1 MSELFIQRPITTT
14 LIMAGIVLFGLIG
27 YRALPVSD
35 LPNVDYPTIQ
45 VTAELPGGSP
55 ETMAS
60 SVATPLER
68 QFSTIAGL
76 NVVSSTSTLG
86 NTQITLQFDLSRNID
101 AAAQDVQTAISAS
114 SRQLPPG
121 MPSQPTLKKVNP
133 ADQPIVYLMV
143 SSPTLP
149 LSKVN
154 EYADTSLAQRLSTIS
169 GVAQV
174 LVTGEQKYAVRA
186 QLDPSA
192 LAIRGIGID
201 DVANALQRG
210 NTNLPVGTLYG
221 IHQNLT
227 VQANGQLM
235 NAEEYRQ
242 LIVAYRNGAPVLLK
256 ELGGVIDSVENNRL
270 ASRYNGQQVVTLT
283 IQRQPGTNTVAVVD
297 AIRNLLPA
305 FRQQLPASIK
315 LDVLYDRSES
325 IRESVNDVQFSLLLA
340 IALVVLVIFLF
351 LRNVRAT
358 IIPTLAL
365 PTSIVFTFAVMYLL
379 GFSLDNLSLMAL
391 TLSVGFVVDDAV
403 VMLENIVRRMEE
415 GEGAREAALKG
426 SREIGFTIISMTVSL
441 VAVFI
446 PVLFLSGILGRL
458 FREFAITISVA
469 ILVSGFVSLSLTPM
483 LCSRLLKSIRHRATK
498 ATVGEGSEDA
508 SVSGPTPGS
517 SAGQPGWGGAVR
529 EGSSRNED
537 ADETSA
543 LPAKRLAWWQ
553 KTERAYDWLVG
564 GYRWTLQIV
573 LEHRALTILICG
585 VLFLVTILL
594 FYLIPKGFIPNDDT
608 SRIVGYTEAAE
619 GISFEEMSRHQQQ
632 IVDIIRANSNVVGV
646 LSTVG
651 QSDVSAASNT
661 GNILILLKPLNQRKQ
676 DVEAV
681 IADLRAKLGTIPGMR
696 IYLQNPPLV
705 QVGGQVTKSPY
716 QLTLQG
722 PDRNELYADATA
734 LQQKISKL
742 PQLLDVTSDI
752 QTKNPQ
758 LNVDIDR
765 DKASALG
772 ITAQQIEDAL
782 NDAYGTKQISTIY
795 ATSNEYEVILEVK
808 PEYQQDPSALGSLYI
823 HSTAGAATSSQT
835 PQIQSALAQPS
846 PVVVS
851 SAQPPA
857 GQSATTQTAIQGRL
871 VPLGTVATLSRSV
884 GPLLVNHVGQ
894 LSSATISFNLRP
906 GVSLSAATDEVQDL
920 ARQTLPPTITTS
932 FQGTAQIFQ
941 SSLQNLTLL
950 LLVAVMVIYLVLGI
964 LYESFIHPF
973 TILSGLPSAGL
984 GALLILLLFGREL
997 DVYAFVGLIML
1008 IGIVEKNAIMMIDF
1022 ALTAQREEGK
1032 PAEEA
1037 IFQACLIRFRPIMMT
1052 TMAALMGTLPI
1063 ALGWGAGAESRR
1075 GLGLAVVGGLCVSQ
1089 VVTLYLTPV
1098 VYLYFER
1105 AQEWFRRGKQRGA
1118 EPVAAEM

>member
-45 VTAELPGGSP
+45 VTAELPGASP

-76 NVVSSTSTLG
+76 ANVSSTSTLG
-86 NTQITLQFDLSRNID
+86 NTQVTLQFDLSRNID
-101 AAAQDVQTAISAS
+101 AAAQDVQTAIAQS

-121 MPSQPTLKKVNP
+121 MPNQPTLKKVNP

-154 EYADTSLAQRLSTIS
+154 EYADTTLAQRLSTIS

-174 LVTGEQKYAVRA
+174 LVTGEQKYAVRV
-186 QLDPSA
+186 QVDPSA
-192 LAIRGIGID
+192 LAARGIGID
-201 DVANALQRG
+201 DVATALQRG

-227 VQANGQLM
+227 VQANGQLT

-242 LIVAYRNGAPVLLK
+242 LIVAYRNGAPVALRD
-256 ELGGVIDSVENNRL
+256 LGDVVDSVENNRL

-340 IALVVLVIFLF
+340 IGLVVLVIFLF
-351 LRNVRAT
+351 LRNLRAT
-358 IIPTLAL
+358 FIPTLAL
-365 PTSIVFTFAVMYLL
+365 PTSIVFTFAIMYLL

-415 GEGAREAALKG
+415 GEGAMEAALKG
-426 SREIGFTIISMTVSL
+426 SREIGFTIVSMTVSL

-483 LCSRLLKSIRHRATK
+483 LCSRLLKALSHRPD
-498 ATVGEGSEDA
+498 GGGD
-508 SVSGPTPGS
+508 VS
-517 SAGQPGWGGAVR
+517 A
-529 EGSSRNED
+529 D
-537 ADETSA
+537 ADAGGTA
-543 LPAKRLAWWQ
+543 APPHGGLQHGRFWQ
-553 KTERAYDWLVG
+553 VTERGYEWLVG
-564 GYRWTLQIV
+564 GYRWTLQLA
-573 LEHRALTILICG
+573 LEHRPLTMLICG
-585 VLFLVTILL
+585 VLFLITIAL
-594 FYLIPKGFIPNDDT
+594 FYVIPKGFIPTDDT

-619 GISFEEMSRHQQQ
+619 GISFAEMSRHQEQ
-632 IVDIIRANSNVVGV
+632 IVDIIRKNENVLGV

-651 QSDVSAASNT
+651 QSDISAASNS
-661 GNILILLKPLNQRKQ
+661 GNILILLKPVHDRHK
-676 DVEAV
+676 DVEA
-681 IADLRAKLGTIPGMR
+681 IIEDLRPRVASVPGMR
-696 IYLQNPPLV
+696 IFLQNPPLV

-722 PDRNELYADATA
+722 PDRNELYAKADELLKKMAT
-734 LQQKISKL
+734 LT
-742 PQLLDVTSDI
+742 QLLDVTSDI
-752 QTKNPQ
+752 QIKNPQ

-765 DKASALG
+765 DKASAVG
-772 ITAQQIEDAL
+772 VTAQQIEDAL
-782 NDAYGTKQISTIY
+782 NNAYGTRQVSTIY
-795 ATSNEYEVILEVK
+795 ATSNEYQVIMEVK
-808 PEYQQDPSALGSLYI
+808 PEFQQDPSALGHLYI
-823 HSTAGAATSSQT
+823 HSTATASTASQVA
-835 PQIQSALAQPS
+835 QVQNALAQPT
-846 PVVVS
+846 PIILT
-851 SAQPPA
+851 SAQQPA
-857 GQSATTQTAIQGRL
+857 GLSQPGQTTQGRL
-871 VPLGTVATLSRSV
+871 IPLSTVATFSRGI
-884 GPLLVNHVGQ
+884 GPLLVNHLSQ
-894 LSSATISFNLRP
+894 LPSATISFNLQP
-906 GVSLSAATDEVQDL
+906 GVSLSAATNQVEEL
-920 ARQTLPPTITTS
+920 AKKTLPPTITTS

-950 LLVAVMVIYLVLGI
+950 MLVAVLVIYLVLGI
-964 LYESFIHPF
+964 LYESFIHPL

-984 GALLILLLFGREL
+984 GALLTLLIFGREL

-1022 ALTAQREEGK
+1022 ALTTQREGGK

-1037 IFQACLIRFRPIMMT
+1037 IFEACLIRFRPIMMT

-1063 ALGWGAGAESRR
+1063 ALGWGAGASSRR

-1098 VYLYFER
+1098 VYLYFEH
-1105 AQEWFRRGKQRGA
+1105 AQEWIKRRRRRRQVSEARA
-1118 EPVAAEM
+1118 

>member
-14 LIMAGIVLFGLIG
+14 LIMAGIVLFGFIG

-76 NVVSSTSTLG
+76 ATVSSTSTLG

-114 SRQLPPG
+114 ARQLPPG
-121 MPSQPTLKKVNP
+121 MPTQPTLKKVNP

-174 LVTGEQKYAVRA
+174 LVTGEQKYAVRV
-186 QLDPSA
+186 QVDPSA
-192 LAIRGIGID
+192 LASKGIGIE
-201 DVANALQRG
+201 DVATALQRG

-227 VQANGQLM
+227 VQANGQLT

-242 LIVAYRNGAPVLLK
+242 LIIAYRNGAPVMLRD
-256 ELGGVIDSVENNRL
+256 LGDVVDSVENNRL

-283 IQRQPGTNTVAVVD
+283 VQRQPGTNTVAVVD
-297 AIRNLLPA
+297 AIRNLLPT

-340 IALVVLVIFLF
+340 IGLVVLVIFIF

-403 VMLENIVRRMEE
+403 VMLENIVRRMED
-415 GEGAREAALKG
+415 GEGAMEAALKG

-483 LCSRLLKSIRHRATK
+483 LCSRLLKAIGHRRDNAD
-498 ATVGEGSEDA
+498 GE
-508 SVSGPTPGS
+508 PGS
-517 SAGQPGWGGAVR
+517 SPTVR
-529 EGSSRNED
+529 EGSHED
-537 ADETSA
+537 QEAGRMPA
-543 LPAKRLAWWQ
+543 LPAGAAKGKWWQ
-553 KTERAYDWLVG
+553 KTERAYEWLVG
-564 GYRWTLQIV
+564 GYRWTLQVV
-573 LEHRALTILICG
+573 LEHRALTIMISG
-585 VLFLVTILL
+585 VLFLITIAL
-594 FYLIPKGFIPNDDT
+594 FYVIPKGFIPNDDT

-619 GISFEEMSRHQQQ
+619 GISFAEMSRHQEQ
-632 IVDIIRANSNVVGV
+632 IVDLIRADPNVVGV

-651 QSDVSAASNT
+651 LSDVSAASNT
-661 GNILILLKPLNQRKQ
+661 GNILVLLKPIAQRSK
-676 DVEAV
+676 DVDTIIE
-681 IADLRAKLGTIPGMR
+681 DLRPRLATIAGMR
-696 IYLQNPPLV
+696 IFLQNPPLV

-722 PDRNELYADATA
+722 PDRNELYANAET
-734 LQQKISKL
+734 LQQKMTAL
-742 PQLLDVTSDI
+742 PQLLDVTSDL

-765 DKASALG
+765 DKASSLG

-795 ATSNEYEVILEVK
+795 ATSNEYQVIMEVK
-808 PEYQQDPSALGSLYI
+808 PEYQQDPSALGRLYI
-823 HSTAGAATSSQT
+823 HATVAAPSLNQASQT
-835 PQIQSALAQPS
+835 QSA
-846 PVVVS
+846 PVQSTTAIVS
-851 SAQPPA
+851 SAQTPA
-857 GQSATTQTAIQGRL
+857 GQATSGAPQGRL
-871 VPLGTVATLSRSV
+871 IPLSTVATLSRSV
-884 GPLLVNHVGQ
+884 GPLLVNHLSQ

-906 GVSLSAATDEVQDL
+906 GVSLSAATAQVQTL
-920 ARQTLPPTITTS
+920 STQTLPSTITTS

-950 LLVAVMVIYLVLGI
+950 MLVAVLVIYLILGI

-984 GALLILLLFGREL
+984 GALLTLLVFGREL

-1022 ALTAQREEGK
+1022 ALTSQREEGK

-1037 IFQACLIRFRPIMMT
+1037 IFQACVIRFRPIMMT

-1098 VYLYFER
+1098 VYLYFEHM
-1105 AQEWFRRGKQRGA
+1105 QEWFKRRRARSGDA
-1118 EPVAAEM
+1118 VPVEM

>member
-14 LIMAGIVLFGLIG
+14 LIMAGIVLFGFIG

-45 VTAELPGGSP
+45 VTAELPGASP

-76 NVVSSTSTLG
+76 NTVSSTSTLG
-86 NTQITLQFDLSRNID
+86 NTQVTLQFDLSRNID
-101 AAAQDVQTAISAS
+101 AAAQDVQTAIAQS
-114 SRQLPPG
+114 SRQLPTG
-121 MPSQPTLKKVNP
+121 MPNQPTLKKVNP

-154 EYADTSLAQRLSTIS
+154 EYADTTLAQRLSTIS

-174 LVTGEQKYAVRA
+174 LVTGEQKYAVRV
-186 QLDPSA
+186 QVDPSA
-192 LAIRGIGID
+192 LATRGIGID
-201 DVANALQRG
+201 DVATALQRG

-227 VQANGQLM
+227 VQANGQLT

-242 LIVAYRNGAPVLLK
+242 LIVAYRNGAPVALRD
-256 ELGGVIDSVENNRL
+256 LGNVVDSVENNRL

-358 IIPTLAL
+358 FLPTLAL
-365 PTSIVFTFAVMYLL
+365 PTSIVFTFAIMYLL

-415 GEGAREAALKG
+415 GEGAMEAALKG
-426 SREIGFTIISMTVSL
+426 SREIGFTIVSMTVSL

-483 LCSRLLKSIRHRATK
+483 LCSRLLKAVKRRDEAGSENL
-498 ATVGEGSEDA
+498 EGSEAQKAGGDA
-508 SVSGPTPGS
+508 RGPRTEGHKNVPSSGFWGWTE
-517 SAGQPGWGGAVR
+517 SAY
-529 EGSSRNED
+529 
-537 ADETSA
+537 
-543 LPAKRLAWWQ
+543 
-553 KTERAYDWLVG
+553 ERLVG
-564 GYRWTLQIV
+564 GYRWTLEIV
-573 LEHRALTILICG
+573 LRHKALTVMISAA
-585 VLFLVTILL
+585 LFVVTIAL

-608 SRIVGYTEAAE
+608 SQIVGYTEAAE
-619 GISFEEMSRHQQQ
+619 GISFTEMSRHQEQ
-632 IVDIIRANSNVVGV
+632 IVDLIRKDPNVVGV

-651 QSDVSAASNT
+651 ESDISAASNT
-661 GNILILLKPLNQRKQ
+661 GNILVLLKPVHDRKQ
-676 DVEAV
+676 DVEA
-681 IADLRAKLGTIPGMR
+681 IIQDLRPKLSQVPGMR

-722 PDRNELYADATA
+722 PDRNELYASAG
-734 LQQKISKL
+734 KL
-742 PQLLDVTSDI
+742 MGKMQEMPELLDVTSDI

-765 DKASALG
+765 DKAS
-772 ITAQQIEDAL
+772 
-782 NDAYGTKQISTIY
+782 
-795 ATSNEYEVILEVK
+795 
-808 PEYQQDPSALGSLYI
+808 
-823 HSTAGAATSSQT
+823 
-835 PQIQSALAQPS
+835 
-846 PVVVS
+846 
-851 SAQPPA
+851 
-857 GQSATTQTAIQGRL
+857 
-871 VPLGTVATLSRSV
+871 
-884 GPLLVNHVGQ
+884 
-894 LSSATISFNLRP
+894 
-906 GVSLSAATDEVQDL
+906 
-920 ARQTLPPTITTS
+920 
-932 FQGTAQIFQ
+932 
-941 SSLQNLTLL
+941 
-950 LLVAVMVIYLVLGI
+950 
-964 LYESFIHPF
+964 
-973 TILSGLPSAGL
+973 
-984 GALLILLLFGREL
+984 
-997 DVYAFVGLIML
+997 
-1008 IGIVEKNAIMMIDF
+1008 
-1022 ALTAQREEGK
+1022 
-1032 PAEEA
+1032 
-1037 IFQACLIRFRPIMMT
+1037 
-1052 TMAALMGTLPI
+1052 
-1063 ALGWGAGAESRR
+1063 
-1075 GLGLAVVGGLCVSQ
+1075 
-1089 VVTLYLTPV
+1089 
-1098 VYLYFER
+1098 
-1105 AQEWFRRGKQRGA
+1105 
-1118 EPVAAEM
+1118 

>member
-45 VTAELPGGSP
+45 VTAELPGASP

-76 NVVSSTSTLG
+76 ANVSSTSTLG
-86 NTQITLQFDLSRNID
+86 NTQVTLQFDLSRNID
-101 AAAQDVQTAISAS
+101 AAAQDVQTAIAQS

-121 MPSQPTLKKVNP
+121 MPNQPTLKKVNP

-154 EYADTSLAQRLSTIS
+154 EYADTTLAQRLSTIS

-174 LVTGEQKYAVRA
+174 LVTGEQKYAVRV
-186 QLDPSA
+186 QVDPSA
-192 LAIRGIGID
+192 LAARGIGID
-201 DVANALQRG
+201 DVATALQRG

-227 VQANGQLM
+227 VQANGQLT

-242 LIVAYRNGAPVLLK
+242 LIVAYRNGAPVALRD
-256 ELGGVIDSVENNRL
+256 LGDVVDSVENNRL

-325 IRESVNDVQFSLLLA
+325 IRESVDDVQFSLLLA
-340 IALVVLVIFLF
+340 IGLVVLVIFLF

-358 IIPTLAL
+358 FIPTLAL
-365 PTSIVFTFAVMYLL
+365 PTSIVFTFAIMYLL

-415 GEGAREAALKG
+415 GEGAMEAALKG
-426 SREIGFTIISMTVSL
+426 SREIGFTIVSMTVSL

-483 LCSRLLKSIRHRATK
+483 LCSRLLKAIGHGRNST
-498 ATVGEGSEDA
+498 D
-508 SVSGPTPGS
+508 
-517 SAGQPGWGGAVR
+517 R
-529 EGSSRNED
+529 EGANEGD
-537 ADETSA
+537 TTSA
-543 LPAKRLAWWQ
+543 VHGKFWQ
-553 KTERAYDWLVG
+553 KTERAYEWLVG
-564 GYRWTLQIV
+564 GYRWSLQIA
-573 LEHRALTILICG
+573 LEHRALTMLICG
-585 VLFLVTILL
+585 VLFLITIGL
-594 FYLIPKGFIPNDDT
+594 FYIIPKGFIPTDDT

-619 GISFEEMSRHQQQ
+619 GISFTEMSRHQEQV
-632 IVDIIRANSNVVGV
+632 VDIIRKDENVLGV

-651 QSDVSAASNT
+651 LSDISAASNT
-661 GNILILLKPLNQRKQ
+661 GNILILLKPVHDRHK
-676 DVEAV
+676 DVEA
-681 IADLRAKLGTIPGMR
+681 IIEDLRPKVAAVPGMR
-696 IYLQNPPLV
+696 IFLQNPPLV

-722 PDRNELYADATA
+722 PDRNELYARADE
-734 LQQKISKL
+734 LLKKMSNL

-765 DKASALG
+765 DKASAVG
-772 ITAQQIEDAL
+772 VTAQQIEDAL
-782 NDAYGTKQISTIY
+782 NNAYGTRQVSTIY
-795 ATSNEYEVILEVK
+795 ATSNEYQVIMEVK
-808 PEYQQDPSALGSLYI
+808 LEFQQDPSALGQLYI
-823 HSTAGAATSSQT
+823 HSTAT
-835 PQIQSALAQPS
+835 PSTANQAQSALAQPT
-846 PVVVS
+846 PIILN
-851 SAQPPA
+851 SAQQPA
-857 GQSATTQTAIQGRL
+857 GLRAPGQTTQGRL
-871 VPLGTVATLSRSV
+871 IPLSTVATFSRSI
-884 GPLLVNHVGQ
+884 GPLLVNHLSQ
-894 LSSATISFNLRP
+894 LPSATISFNLQP
-906 GVSLSAATDEVQDL
+906 GVSLSAATNEVEEL
-920 ARQTLPPTITTS
+920 AKKTLPGTITTS

-950 LLVAVMVIYLVLGI
+950 MLVAVLVIYLVLGI
-964 LYESFIHPF
+964 LYESFIHPL

-984 GALLILLLFGREL
+984 GALLTLLIFGREL

-1022 ALTAQREEGK
+1022 ALTAQRERGK

-1037 IFQACLIRFRPIMMT
+1037 IFEACLIRFRPIMMT

-1063 ALGWGAGAESRR
+1063 ALGWGAGAASRR

-1098 VYLYFER
+1098 VYLYFEQ
-1105 AQEWFRRGKQRGA
+1105 AQEWIKRRRRSRQVSEARA
-1118 EPVAAEM
+1118 

>member
-14 LIMAGIVLFGLIG
+14 LIMAGIVLFGFIG

-76 NVVSSTSTLG
+76 NTVSSTSTLG
-86 NTQITLQFDLSRNID
+86 NTQVTLQFDLSRNID

-114 SRQLPPG
+114 ARQLPTG

-149 LSKVN
+149 LSQIN
-154 EYADTSLAQRLSTIS
+154 EYADTSLAQRLSTIG

-201 DVANALQRG
+201 DVATALQRG

-235 NAEEYRQ
+235 NADAYRQ
-242 LIVAYRNGAPVLLK
+242 LIVAYRNGAPVLLRD
-256 ELGGVIDSVENNRL
+256 LGDIVDSVENNRL

-283 IQRQPGTNTVAVVD
+283 VQRQPGTNTVAVVD
-297 AIRNLLPA
+297 AIKNLLPA

-325 IRESVNDVQFSLLLA
+325 IRESVNDVQLSLLLA

-403 VMLENIVRRMEE
+403 VMLENIVRRMED
-415 GEGAREAALKG
+415 GEGAMEAALKG

-483 LCSRLLKSIRHRATK
+483 LCSRLLKTIGHRGHDDGGGNP
-498 ATVGEGSEDA
+498 TVRE
-508 SVSGPTPGS
+508 
-517 SAGQPGWGGAVR
+517 GAVR
-529 EGSSRNED
+529 S
-537 ADETSA
+537 
-543 LPAKRLAWWQ
+543 AWWQ
-553 KTERAYDWLVG
+553 KSERVYDWLVG
-564 GYRWTLQIV
+564 GYRWTLQLV
-573 LEHRALTILICG
+573 LEHRALTMLICG
-585 VLFLVTILL
+585 VLFLVTIAL
-594 FYLIPKGFIPNDDT
+594 FYVIPKGFIPNDDT

-661 GNILILLKPLNQRKQ
+661 GNILILLKPLTQRKQ

-681 IADLRAKLGTIPGMR
+681 IADLRPKLGGVAGMR

-722 PDRNELYADATA
+722 PDRNELYTNAAE
-734 LQQKISKL
+734 LQKKIAAL
-742 PQLLDVTSDI
+742 PQLIDVTSDI
-752 QTKNPQ
+752 QIKNPQ

-772 ITAQQIEDAL
+772 ITAQQIEDTL
-782 NDAYGTKQISTIY
+782 NNAYGTRQISTIY

-808 PEYQQDPSALGSLYI
+808 PEYQQDPSALGRLYI
-823 HSTAGAATSSQT
+823 HSTAAPSTSSQSA
-835 PQIQSALAQPS
+835 QVQSVLAQPPS
-846 PVVVS
+846 AIVS
-851 SAQPPA
+851 SAQAPA
-857 GQSATTQTAIQGRL
+857 GQTLPGQATQGRL
-871 VPLGTVATLSRSV
+871 IPLSTVATLSRSV
-884 GPLLVNHVGQ
+884 GPLLVNHLGQ
-894 LSSATISFNLRP
+894 LPSATISFNLRP
-906 GVSLSAATDEVQDL
+906 GVSLSAATDQVQTL
-920 ARQTLPPTITTS
+920 AKQTLPATITTS

-941 SSLQNLTLL
+941 ASLQNLTLL
-950 LLVAVMVIYLVLGI
+950 LLVAVLVIYLILGI

-984 GALLILLLFGREL
+984 GALL
-997 DVYAFVGLIML
+997 
-1008 IGIVEKNAIMMIDF
+1008 
-1022 ALTAQREEGK
+1022 
-1032 PAEEA
+1032 
-1037 IFQACLIRFRPIMMT
+1037 
-1052 TMAALMGTLPI
+1052 TLWCSD
-1063 ALGWGAGAESRR
+1063 ASWTCTRS
-1075 GLGLAVVGGLCVSQ
+1075 SD
-1089 VVTLYLTPV
+1089 
-1098 VYLYFER
+1098 
-1105 AQEWFRRGKQRGA
+1105 
-1118 EPVAAEM
+1118 

>member
-14 LIMAGIVLFGLIG
+14 LIMAGIVLFGFIG

-45 VTAELPGGSP
+45 VTAELPGASP
-55 ETMAS
+55 ETMSS

-76 NVVSSTSTLG
+76 ATVSSTSTLG

-101 AAAQDVQTAISAS
+101 AAAQDVQTAIAQS
-114 SRQLPPG
+114 SRQLPTG
-121 MPSQPTLKKVNP
+121 MPNQPTLKKVNP

-154 EYADTSLAQRLSTIS
+154 EYADTTLAQRLSTIS

-174 LVTGEQKYAVRA
+174 LVTGEQKYAVRV
-186 QLDPSA
+186 QVDPSA
-192 LAIRGIGID
+192 LATRGIGID
-201 DVANALQRG
+201 DVATALQRG

-227 VQANGQLM
+227 VQANGQLV

-242 LIVAYRNGAPVLLK
+242 LIVAYRNGAPVTLRD
-256 ELGGVIDSVENNRL
+256 LGDVVDSVENNRL

-297 AIRNLLPA
+297 AIRNLLPS

-340 IALVVLVIFLF
+340 IGLVVLVIFLF

-358 IIPTLAL
+358 FIPTLAL
-365 PTSIVFTFAVMYLL
+365 PTSIVFTFAIMYLL

-403 VMLENIVRRMEE
+403 VMLENIVRRMED
-415 GEGAREAALKG
+415 GEGAMEAALKG
-426 SREIGFTIISMTVSL
+426 SREIGFTIVSMTVSL

-483 LCSRLLKSIRHRATK
+483 LCSRLLKAI
-498 ATVGEGSEDA
+498 
-508 SVSGPTPGS
+508 
-517 SAGQPGWGGAVR
+517 GQRRGV
-529 EGSSRNED
+529 ND

-543 LPAKRLAWWQ
+543 LPAESGQVHGRFWQ
-553 KTERAYDWLVG
+553 ASERAYEWLVG
-564 GYRWTLQIV
+564 GYRWTLQVV

-585 VLFLVTILL
+585 VLFLVTVAL
-594 FYLIPKGFIPNDDT
+594 FYVIPKGFIPNDDT

-619 GISFEEMSRHQQQ
+619 GISFTEMSRHQEQ
-632 IVDIIRANSNVVGV
+632 IVDIIRRDPNVVGV

-651 QSDVSAASNT
+651 LSDISAASNT
-661 GNILILLKPLNQRKQ
+661 GNILILLKPLSQRHTN
-676 DVEAV
+676 VEA
-681 IADLRAKLGTIPGMR
+681 IIEELRPKLATVPGMR
-696 IYLQNPPLV
+696 IFLQNPPLV

-722 PDRNELYADATA
+722 PDRNELYTSADTLLRKMAA
-734 LQQKISKL
+734 L

-752 QTKNPQ
+752 QIKNPE

-765 DKASALG
+765 DKASAVG
-772 ITAQQIEDAL
+772 VTVQQIEDAL
-782 NDAYGTKQISTIY
+782 NDAYGTRQISTIY
-795 ATSNEYEVILEVK
+795 ATSNEYQVIMEVK
-808 PEYQQDPSALGSLYI
+808 PEFQQDPSALGHLYI
-823 HSTAGAATSSQT
+823 HSTAASSTASQVA
-835 PQIQSALAQPS
+835 QVQSALAQPS
-846 PVVVS
+846 S
-851 SAQPPA
+851 AIINSAQQPVGLTAP
-857 GQSATTQTAIQGRL
+857 GQTTQGRL
-871 VPLGTVATLSRSV
+871 IPLSTVATFSRSV
-884 GPLLVNHVGQ
+884 GPLLVNHLSQ
-894 LSSATISFNLRP
+894 LPSATISFNLRP
-906 GVSLSAATDEVQDL
+906 GVSLSAATDQVQAL
-920 ARQTLPPTITTS
+920 AKQTLPPTITTS

-950 LLVAVMVIYLVLGI
+950 LLVAVLVIYLVLGI

-984 GALLILLLFGREL
+984 GALLTLLVFGREL

-1098 VYLYFER
+1098 VYLYFEH
-1105 AQEWFRRGKQRGA
+1105 AQEWLQRRRRRRQHDVSEARA
-1118 EPVAAEM
+1118 